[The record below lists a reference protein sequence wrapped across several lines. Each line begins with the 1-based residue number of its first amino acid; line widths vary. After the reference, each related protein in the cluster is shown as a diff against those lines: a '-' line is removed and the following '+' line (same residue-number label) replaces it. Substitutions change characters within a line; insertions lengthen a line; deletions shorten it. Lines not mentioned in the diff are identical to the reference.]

1 LILDTSVIIRI
12 FRDRNFFEV
21 LKERIDDDVKI
32 TSVTAY
38 ELQRGAVYIM
48 LKHGRDYEFKLIKD
62 FLEEVEILSF
72 TPKDSEI
79 SAMIWAKLREKGYE
93 LNDADI
99 MISAVSIRENEKL
112 VTLDRDFEY
121 ISRVSELDV
130 DILEEEL

>member
-1 LILDTSVIIRI
+1 MILDTSVILRI
-12 FRDRNFFEV
+12 LRDRNFFKV
-21 LKERIDDDVKI
+21 LKEKINGEVKV

-38 ELQRGAVYIM
+38 ELQRGAAYIM
-48 LKHGRDYEFKLIKD
+48 LKHGRDYEFNLIRD
-62 FLEEVEILSF
+62 FLEELEILSF

-112 VTLDRDFEY
+112 VTLDRDFEH
-121 ISRVSELDV
+121 ISSVSELDV
-130 DILEEEL
+130 DILEG

>member
-1 LILDTSVIIRI
+1 MILDTSVILRI
-12 FRDRNFFEV
+12 LRDRNFFKV
-21 LKERIDDDVKI
+21 LKEKINGEVKV

-38 ELQRGAVYIM
+38 ELERGATYIM
-48 LKHGRDYEFKLIKD
+48 LKHGRDYEFNLIRD
-62 FLEEVEILSF
+62 FLEELEILSF

-121 ISRVSELDV
+121 IGRVSELDV
-130 DILEEEL
+130 DILEG

>member
-1 LILDTSVIIRI
+1 MILDTSVIIRI

-48 LKHGRDYEFKLIKD
+48 LKHGRDYEFKLIRD

>member
-48 LKHGRDYEFKLIKD
+48 LKHGRDYEFKLIRD